1 MSTVEATTDI
11 PGYTA
16 GTWTIDPTHSEIGFS
31 VRHLMVSKVKGRF
44 GTFSGTFVTGANPLD
59 SSVEATADLSS
70 IDTANADRDAH
81 IRSAD
86 FFDVEQHPEL
96 HYKST
101 GIRQDGHDFI
111 VDGDLTIRDIT
122 KPVSLHL
129 EVNGFQATT
138 PFGDS
143 RVGFTATTEINRD
156 DFGVTFNAPL
166 EGGGVMLGQ
175 KIQITLEVEAI
186 LQTN

>member
-11 PGYTA
+11 PGYIA

-59 SSVEATADLSS
+59 SSVEASVDLSS

-86 FFDVEQHPEL
+86 FFDVDQHPEL
-96 HYKST
+96 HYRST
-101 GIRQDGHDFI
+101 GVRQDGHDFI

-186 LQTN
+186 LQTS